1 MALDSDQIVVAG
13 TGEVY
18 VAPVGTAAP
27 SGATALSAAFS
38 ASWVGLGYTTED
50 GVRFSDT
57 PDITDVNAWQSQY
70 PVRRLVGTRANE
82 FSFTALQWNSTTVSL
97 AFGGGTWT
105 EPTAGIFK
113 YAPPATGVL
122 DERAM
127 AVEWQDGS
135 YKYRLIVPKG
145 TVSGGVEFGL
155 TRTEAAQLPLTF
167 STTPTGTG
175 DAWYLLT
182 DDPELDPTA

>member
-18 VAPVGTAAP
+18 VAPVGSTAP
-27 SGATALSAAFS
+27 SGATALSGAWDAA
-38 ASWVGLGYTTED
+38 WIGLGYTTED

-57 PDITDVNAWQSQY
+57 PDITDVNAWQSPY

-82 FSFTALQWNSTTVSL
+82 FSFTCLQWNATTFAL

-105 EPTAGIFK
+105 EPSGGIFR
-113 YAPPATGVL
+113 YAPPAGGVI

-127 AVEWQDGS
+127 AVEWEDGS
-135 YKYRLIVPKG
+135 YTYRLIVPKG
-145 TVSGGVEFGL
+145 SMTGGVEFGL
-155 TRTEAAQLPLTF
+155 TRTEAAQLPITF
-167 STTPTGTG
+167 ATTPTGVG

-182 DDPELDPTA
+182 DDPEMDIS